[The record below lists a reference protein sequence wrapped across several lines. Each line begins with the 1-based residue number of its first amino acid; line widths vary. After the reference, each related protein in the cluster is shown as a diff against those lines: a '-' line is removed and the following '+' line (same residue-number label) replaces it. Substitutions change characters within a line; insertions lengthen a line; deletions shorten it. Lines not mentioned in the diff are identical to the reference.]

1 MPRQLADVMAEYAQ
15 HEGSRTPT
23 VFTRDASGHVR
34 AHEFQ
39 EPDDES
45 AIRRVQGIVAD
56 SAAAVTGLLL
66 PAHEPERVLVTATD
80 GATHIAAQA
89 AVGEAGLGEWQ
100 ELPPGDPTA
109 TFVVN
114 LLRQAL
120 GADTLTRRAGALD
133 EVAMFRRALDG
144 FLQRVDAD
152 GYLAARGDRLEGDR
166 LGLVELARDALALA
180 SSYGRADRE
189 LDEGV
194 VLKRV
199 PTPADPT

>member
-1 MPRQLADVMAEYAQ
+1 MPRQLADIMAEYAE
-15 HEGSRTPT
+15 HEASRRPT

-34 AHEFQ
+34 AHEFH
-39 EPDDES
+39 EPDDAS
-45 AIRRVQGIVAD
+45 AIRRVQRIVAD

-66 PAHEPERVLVTATD
+66 LAHEPERVVVTATD

-89 AVGEAGLGEWQ
+89 FVGEGANGLGSWQ
-100 ELPPGDPTA
+100 ELTPGDETA
-109 TFVVN
+109 TFMVN

-120 GADTLTRRAGALD
+120 GADVLTQRVGALD
-133 EVAMFRRALDG
+133 EVAMIRRALDG
-144 FLQRVDAD
+144 FLHRVDAD

-180 SSYGRADRE
+180 SSYGRADKE

-194 VLKRV
+194 VLRRV
-199 PTPADPT
+199 PSPE